1 MTTFKLLSAGVI
13 AAAMLATPAMA
24 HDNYLARRHIAA
36 EANSRI
42 VPTHRYI
49 DGHVGIAAPRVGALP
64 APPDGENCDVGDN
77 PFIC

>member
-13 AAAMLATPAMA
+13 AATMLATPVMA
-24 HDNYLARRHIAA
+24 RENYSAKRHVAA

-42 VPTHRYI
+42 SPAPRYI
-49 DGHVGIAAPRVGALP
+49 GGRVGSLAPRVRALP